1 MAIHNKTKKE
11 LIKELHELQQV
22 YNSLKESKQMQ
33 ALIEKR
39 ITGFTHPLDQSE
51 NITFNELFD
60 LSEIQRIQDE
70 FSAATGVASIITQ
83 PDGTPITAP
92 SNFTCLCND
101 IIRKTQKGCFNCFK
115 SDAALGRYHPE
126 GPVIQPCMSGGLWDA
141 GASITIGNRHVA
153 NWLIGQV
160 RDETQTDESMRK
172 YAQEIG
178 ADEQQFMAAFYNVP
192 VMSRERFEKTA
203 QVLFTM
209 ANQLSESAYQNIQ
222 QARLIAEEK
231 KSKAALQKS
240 EENLR
245 TTLNSISDG
254 VISTD
259 KNGMVVRMNPVAEK
273 LCCWQLAEA
282 IGKPLSEVFNV
293 INAENRKA
301 IADPV
306 KKVLENGET
315 AGLANHTVLIC
326 KDGTEYQI
334 SASAAPIKNMEGE
347 ITGVVLVFS
356 DITEKYAAALALR
369 ESEALYRTLVERIP
383 DGVYKSTH
391 DGKFVDVN
399 PAMFKML
406 GYASKEELMAID
418 IKSQLYFDPGDRE
431 SNALNEML
439 EEMGIFRLKKKDGSA
454 IWVEDHGWYSTGENG
469 EILFHEGILR
479 DITDRRQAEIDLRN
493 EKRLLRAVID
503 NVPDSI
509 YCKDTDGR
517 KTLANVTELQYSLT
531 TSETEIIGKT
541 DFDLY
546 PKELAEAFFA
556 DDQVVLQTGQPVL
569 NREEFVLDDNGQ
581 KKWLLT
587 SKIPMKDEVG
597 NITGI
602 IGIGRDITIRRN
614 TEEELRESE
623 IKLKV
628 ILQSTADGIL
638 AIDSNGKIIKA
649 NKRFVELWRIPQEL
663 IDLGDDGAILNFVL
677 DQLTNPDEF
686 ISKVQKLYRT
696 TEEDLDYLYFRDGRV
711 FERFSAPLNMPDSA
725 IGRVWSF
732 RDITERM
739 RTEAEIK
746 LKNEELSSLNAEK
759 DKFFSIIAHDL
770 KGPFNGF
777 LGLTQIMAEELPNLT
792 ADEIRKIA
800 VSMRN
805 SANNLYHL
813 LENLLE
819 WSQIQQGAIPFN
831 PEVIQLGL
839 VASNSIDII
848 FESAERKDIEISN
861 QIADGLF
868 AFADRNMIQTIIRNI
883 VFNAIKFTHKGGK
896 VILSARATT
905 GNYLEISIQDTG
917 TGMSRYMVENLF
929 RIDVKTSRKGTDGEL
944 STGLGLLLCKEFV
957 EKHGGKIWVE
967 SEEAD
972 MLAGKSGG
980 STFYFTV
987 PIYKSTD

>member
-1 MAIHNKTKKE
+1 MTTQNKTKKE
-11 LIKELHELQQV
+11 LITELNELRQAH
-22 YNSLKESKQMQ
+22 NSLKEYTQMHTTF
-33 ALIEKR
+33 EKR
-39 ITGFTHPLDQSE
+39 IVAFAHPLDEVE
-51 NITFNELFD
+51 NITFDELFD

-83 PDGTPITAP
+83 PDGTPITSP

-101 IIRKTQKGCFNCFK
+101 IIRKTQKGCSNCFK

-160 RDETQTDESMRK
+160 RDETQTDQSMRI
-172 YAQEIG
+172 YAREIG
-178 ADEQQFMAAFYNVP
+178 ADEQQFMTAFYNVP

-209 ANQLSESAYQNIQ
+209 ANQLSKSAYQNIQ
-222 QARLIAEEK
+222 QARLIIEEE

-273 LCCWQLAEA
+273 LCGWQLTEA
-282 IGKPLSEVFNV
+282 VDKPLSEVFNIV
-293 INAENRKA
+293 NAETREVA
-301 IADPV
+301 AGQV
-306 KKVLENGET
+306 KKVLENGEI
-315 AGLANHTVLIC
+315 AGLANHIVLISRN
-326 KDGTEYQI
+326 GTEYQI
-334 SASAAPIKNMEGE
+334 SASAAPIKNIEGE

-356 DITEKYAAALALR
+356 DITEKYAATLALH
-369 ESEALYRTLVERIP
+369 ESETLYRTLVEKIP

-406 GYASKEELMAID
+406 GYESKEELMAID
-418 IKSQLYFDPGDRE
+418 IKSQLYFEPGDRE
-431 SNALNEML
+431 SPVLEEKL

-493 EKRLLRAVID
+493 EKLLLRAVID

-509 YCKDTDGR
+509 YCKDKSGR
-517 KTLANVTELQYSLT
+517 KTLANLTELEYSQT
-531 TSETEIIGKT
+531 NSETEILGKT

-556 DDQVVLQTGQPVL
+556 DDQLVLQGHPVI
-569 NREEFVLDDNGQ
+569 NKEEFLLDNNGQ

-587 SKIPMKDEVG
+587 SKIPLKDEVG

-602 IGIGRDITIRRN
+602 IGIGRDITLRRN

-649 NKRFVELWRIPQEL
+649 NKRFVELWRVPQEL
-663 IDLGDDGAILNFVL
+663 IDLGVDGAILNFVL

-696 TEEDLDYLYFRDGRV
+696 TDEDLDYLYFRDGRV

-739 RTEAEIK
+739 RTDAEIK
-746 LKNEELSSLNAEK
+746 LKNEKLSSLNAEK

-770 KGPFNGF
+770 KGPFTGF
-777 LGLTQIMAEELPNLT
+777 LGLTQLMAEELPVLSVE
-792 ADEIRKIA
+792 EIQKIA
-800 VSMRN
+800 VSMRD

-819 WSQIQQGAIPFN
+819 WSQIQQGAIPFK
-831 PEVIQLGL
+831 PEVIQLGE
-839 VASNSIDII
+839 VADNSIDII
-848 FESAERKDIEISN
+848 LETAIRKDIEISSH
-861 QIADGLF
+861 IADGLF
-868 AFADRNMIQTIIRNI
+868 AFADKNMTQTIIRNL

-896 VILSARATT
+896 VSLSAKATT
-905 GNYLEISIQDTG
+905 DNFIEISIQDTG
-917 TGMSRYMVENLF
+917 TGMSQFMVENLF
-929 RIDVKTSRKGTDGEL
+929 RIDVKTSRKGTEGEP

-957 EKHGGKIWVE
+957 EKHGGKIRVE
-967 SEEAD
+967 SKEANL
-972 MLAGKSGG
+972 LADTAGG
-980 STFYFTV
+980 STFYFTLPV
-987 PIYKSTD
+987 YNAPE

>member
-1 MAIHNKTKKE
+1 MTTHNKTKKE

-178 ADEQQFMAAFYNVP
+178 ADEQQFMTAFYNVP

-282 IGKPLSEVFNV
+282 MGKPLSEVFNV

-306 KKVLENGET
+306 KKVLVNGET
-315 AGLANHTVLIC
+315 ARLSNHTVLIC
-326 KDGTEYQI
+326 KDGNEYQI

-369 ESEALYRTLVERIP
+369 ESEALYRTLVEKLP

-399 PAMFKML
+399 PALFKML
-406 GYASKEELMAID
+406 GYASKEELMAVD
-418 IKSQLYFDPGDRE
+418 IKSQLYFNPGDRDSLVLDE
-431 SNALNEML
+431 KL
-439 EEMGIFRLKKKDGSA
+439 EEMGIYPLKKKDGSA

-493 EKRLLRAVID
+493 EKLLLRTVID

-509 YCKDTDGR
+509 YCKDTEGR
-517 KTLANVTELQYSLT
+517 KTLANVTELQYSRT
-531 TSETEIIGKT
+531 TSETEILGKT

-556 DDQVVLQTGQPVL
+556 DDQIVLQGQPVI
-569 NREEFVLDDNGQ
+569 NREEFVIDNDGQ

-587 SKIPMKDEVG
+587 SKMPMKDEGG

-602 IGIGRDITIRRN
+602 IGIGRDITIRRQ
-614 TEEELRESE
+614 TEEEL
-623 IKLKV
+623 
-628 ILQSTADGIL
+628 
-638 AIDSNGKIIKA
+638 
-649 NKRFVELWRIPQEL
+649 
-663 IDLGDDGAILNFVL
+663 
-677 DQLTNPDEF
+677 
-686 ISKVQKLYRT
+686 
-696 TEEDLDYLYFRDGRV
+696 
-711 FERFSAPLNMPDSA
+711 
-725 IGRVWSF
+725 
-732 RDITERM
+732 
-739 RTEAEIK
+739 K
-746 LKNEELSSLNAEK
+746 LKNEELSIINAEK
-759 DKFFSIIAHDL
+759 NKFFSIIAHDL

-777 LGLTQIMAEELPNLT
+777 LGLTQVMAEELPNLT
-792 ADEIRKIA
+792 SDEIQKIA

-967 SEEAD
+967 SEEANL
-972 MLAGKSGG
+972 LAGKSGG

>member
-1 MAIHNKTKKE
+1 
-11 LIKELHELQQV
+11 
-22 YNSLKESKQMQ
+22 
-33 ALIEKR
+33 
-39 ITGFTHPLDQSE
+39 
-51 NITFNELFD
+51 
-60 LSEIQRIQDE
+60 
-70 FSAATGVASIITQ
+70 
-83 PDGTPITAP
+83 
-92 SNFTCLCND
+92 
-101 IIRKTQKGCFNCFK
+101 
-115 SDAALGRYHPE
+115 
-126 GPVIQPCMSGGLWDA
+126 
-141 GASITIGNRHVA
+141 
-153 NWLIGQV
+153 
-160 RDETQTDESMRK
+160 
-172 YAQEIG
+172 
-178 ADEQQFMAAFYNVP
+178 
-192 VMSRERFEKTA
+192 
-203 QVLFTM
+203 
-209 ANQLSESAYQNIQ
+209 
-222 QARLIAEEK
+222 
-231 KSKAALQKS
+231 
-240 EENLR
+240 
-245 TTLNSISDG
+245 
-254 VISTD
+254 
-259 KNGMVVRMNPVAEK
+259 
-273 LCCWQLAEA
+273 
-282 IGKPLSEVFNV
+282 
-293 INAENRKA
+293 
-301 IADPV
+301 
-306 KKVLENGET
+306 
-315 AGLANHTVLIC
+315 
-326 KDGTEYQI
+326 
-334 SASAAPIKNMEGE
+334 
-347 ITGVVLVFS
+347 
-356 DITEKYAAALALR
+356 
-369 ESEALYRTLVERIP
+369 
-383 DGVYKSTH
+383 
-391 DGKFVDVN
+391 
-399 PAMFKML
+399 
-406 GYASKEELMAID
+406 
-418 IKSQLYFDPGDRE
+418 
-431 SNALNEML
+431 ML

-454 IWVEDHGWYSTGENG
+454 IWVEDHGWYNTGENG

-493 EKRLLRAVID
+493 EKLLLRTVID

-517 KTLANVTELQYSLT
+517 KTLANVTELQYSRT

-800 VSMRN
+800 ESMRN

-848 FESAERKDIEISN
+848 YESAERKDIEISN

>member
-1 MAIHNKTKKE
+1 MTTHNKTKKE

-178 ADEQQFMAAFYNVP
+178 ADEQQFMTAFYNVP

-282 IGKPLSEVFNV
+282 MGKPLSEVFNV

-306 KKVLENGET
+306 KKVLVNGET
-315 AGLANHTVLIC
+315 ARLSNHTVLIC
-326 KDGTEYQI
+326 KDGNEYQI

-369 ESEALYRTLVERIP
+369 ESEALYRTLVEKLP

-399 PAMFKML
+399 PALFKML
-406 GYASKEELMAID
+406 GYASKEELMAVD
-418 IKSQLYFDPGDRE
+418 IKSQLYFNPGDRDSLVLDE
-431 SNALNEML
+431 KL
-439 EEMGIFRLKKKDGSA
+439 EEMGIYPLKKKDGSA

-493 EKRLLRAVID
+493 EKLLLRTVID

-509 YCKDTDGR
+509 YCKDTEGR
-517 KTLANVTELQYSLT
+517 KTLANVTELQYSRT
-531 TSETEIIGKT
+531 TSETEILGKT

-556 DDQVVLQTGQPVL
+556 DDQIVLQGQPVI
-569 NREEFVLDDNGQ
+569 NREEFVIDNDGQ

-587 SKIPMKDEVG
+587 SKMPMKDEGG

-602 IGIGRDITIRRN
+602 IGIGRDITIRR
-614 TEEELRESE
+614 
-623 IKLKV
+623 
-628 ILQSTADGIL
+628 Q
-638 AIDSNGKIIKA
+638 
-649 NKRFVELWRIPQEL
+649 
-663 IDLGDDGAILNFVL
+663 
-677 DQLTNPDEF
+677 
-686 ISKVQKLYRT
+686 
-696 TEEDLDYLYFRDGRV
+696 
-711 FERFSAPLNMPDSA
+711 
-725 IGRVWSF
+725 
-732 RDITERM
+732 
-739 RTEAEIK
+739 TEAEIK

-777 LGLTQIMAEELPNLT
+777 LGLTQVMAEELPNLT
-792 ADEIRKIA
+792 ADEILKIA

-967 SEEAD
+967 SEEANL
-972 MLAGKSGG
+972 LAGKSGG

>member
-1 MAIHNKTKKE
+1 MTTHNKTKKE

-178 ADEQQFMAAFYNVP
+178 ADEQQFMTAFYNVP

-282 IGKPLSEVFNV
+282 MGKPLSEVFNV

-315 AGLANHTVLIC
+315 ARLSNHTVLIC
-326 KDGTEYQI
+326 KDGNEYQI

-369 ESEALYRTLVERIP
+369 ESEALYRTLVEKLP

-399 PAMFKML
+399 PALFKML
-406 GYASKEELMAID
+406 GYSSKEELMAVD
-418 IKSQLYFDPGDRE
+418 IKSQLYFNPGDRDSLVLDE
-431 SNALNEML
+431 KL
-439 EEMGIFRLKKKDGSA
+439 EEMGIYPLKKKDGSA

-493 EKRLLRAVID
+493 EKLLLRTVID

-509 YCKDTDGR
+509 YCKDTEGR
-517 KTLANVTELQYSLT
+517 KTLANVTELQYSRT
-531 TSETEIIGKT
+531 TSETEILGKT

-556 DDQVVLQTGQPVL
+556 DDQIVLQGQPVI
-569 NREEFVLDDNGQ
+569 NREEFVIDNDGQ

-587 SKIPMKDEVG
+587 SKMPMKDEGG

-602 IGIGRDITIRRN
+602 IGIGRDITIRR
-614 TEEELRESE
+614 
-623 IKLKV
+623 
-628 ILQSTADGIL
+628 Q
-638 AIDSNGKIIKA
+638 
-649 NKRFVELWRIPQEL
+649 
-663 IDLGDDGAILNFVL
+663 
-677 DQLTNPDEF
+677 
-686 ISKVQKLYRT
+686 
-696 TEEDLDYLYFRDGRV
+696 
-711 FERFSAPLNMPDSA
+711 
-725 IGRVWSF
+725 
-732 RDITERM
+732 
-739 RTEAEIK
+739 TEAEIK

-777 LGLTQIMAEELPNLT
+777 LGLTQVMAEELPNLT
-792 ADEIRKIA
+792 SDEIQKIA

-848 FESAERKDIEISN
+848 YESAERKDIEISN

-967 SEEAD
+967 SEEANL
-972 MLAGKSGG
+972 LAGKSGG